1 LRRAGSKATLI
12 EGSVY
17 KAGTISRL
25 VTSCCTGAI
34 GIVTTVVGTVV
45 AVVDGP

>member
-1 LRRAGSKATLI
+1 M

-34 GIVTTVVGTVV
+34 GIVMTVVAVVGTVV